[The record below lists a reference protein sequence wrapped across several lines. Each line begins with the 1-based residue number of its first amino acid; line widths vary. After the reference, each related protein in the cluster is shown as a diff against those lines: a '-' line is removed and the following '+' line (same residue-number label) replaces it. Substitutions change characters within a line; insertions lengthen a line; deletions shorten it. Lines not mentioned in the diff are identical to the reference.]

1 MFQLLPEEE
10 EEAKAGVA
18 GAATGLTLLFQLP
31 DDGEE
36 EANAGAAGAAIGPI
50 WPLVSEAT
58 AKADARRVA
67 ENFMIEFAFGFFL
80 WTDC

>member
-50 WPLVSEAT
+50 
-58 AKADARRVA
+58 
-67 ENFMIEFAFGFFL
+67 
-80 WTDC
+80 